1 MSQNNNN
8 DNKNDNFFNKTPLIT
23 FAIFSVVVILIFK
36 SLIGESGSS
45 LGQQFGG
52 QNSAIKHKEVSYS
65 ELKELIKSKSV
76 TKVDIGQ
83 SYIRA
88 KGDGTMYTTRLVAND
103 TTLVP
108 LLDKEG
114 IDYSGF
120 SESNWFTEMFGWL
133 FPFLIIIAIWMFFA
147 GRMQKG
153 MGGGVLGMG
162 SSKKLVNS
170 EKPTTKFDDVAG
182 VQEAKEEVQE
192 IVDFLKYPARY
203 VELGAKIPK
212 GVMLVGSPGTGKTL
226 LAKAVAGEADVPFF
240 SVSGSSFIEMFV
252 GVGAARVRDLFEQA
266 KKDAP
271 SIIFIDEIDAIG
283 KSRAAGGM
291 MGGNDEREQTLNQ
304 LLAEMD
310 GFGTDTP
317 IIILAATNR
326 PEVLDPALMRPGRFD
341 RQVLVDKPDYEGR
354 IQILKV
360 HMQGVKMDEDVKL
373 EELARLTAGLAG
385 ADLANIINEAALLA
399 GRKSQKTV
407 KQEDLQESVERA
419 IAGLSKKNRRINKEE
434 QRIVAYHECG
444 HALLAETTKGAKKVS
459 KVSIVPR
466 GLAALGYTLNTPEE
480 NKYLAQKHE
489 LLAEVDVLLGGRAAE
504 QVFIGEI
511 STGASNDLERATDII
526 KSMVQVYGMSD
537 IAGLMVLEKQRSSF
551 LGGGMGG
558 QAREYS
564 EKMAEDMDQHIKAT
578 LAEHYE
584 QVVARLEEYRG
595 AIENMVTEL
604 YKTENIDGSVVRKV
618 ITDFEAENGI
628 ESKVEEPTSPED
640 EREISEDMSQD
651 QKNIDDSD
659 EKES

>member
-1 MSQNNNN
+1 MSQNNNNNN
-8 DNKNDNFFNKTPLIT
+8 DNKNNNFFNNNPLIT

-36 SLIGESGSS
+36 ALIGENGGAI
-45 LGQQFGG
+45 GQQFGG
-52 QNSAIKHKEVSYS
+52 QNSAVKHKEVSYS

-76 TKVDIGQ
+76 NKVDIGQ

-88 KGDGTMYTTRLVAND
+88 KGDGMVYTTRLVAND
-103 TTLVP
+103 PSLVQ
-108 LLDKEG
+108 LLDKNN

-162 SSKKLVNS
+162 SSKKLINS

-354 IQILKV
+354 IEILKV
-360 HMQGVKMDEDVKL
+360 HVQGVKMDSSVKL

-407 KQEDLQESVERA
+407 KQEDLLEAVERA

-444 HALLAETTKGAKKVS
+444 HALMAETTKGAKKVS

-537 IAGLMVLEKQRSSF
+537 IAGLMVLEKQRQSY
-551 LGGGMGG
+551 LGAGMGG

-578 LAEHYE
+578 LETHYTA
-584 QVVARLEEYRG
+584 VVARLEEYRG

-618 ITDFEAENGI
+618 ITDFEKENGI
-628 ESKVEEPTSPED
+628 ESRVEEPDSSED
-640 EREISEDMSQD
+640 EREIAEDMSQD
-651 QKNIDDSD
+651 TKNID
-659 EKES
+659 ETKED

>member
-1 MSQNNNN
+1 MSQNSNKEP
-8 DNKNDNFFNKTPLIT
+8 KNDNFFNKNPLIT
-23 FAIFSVVVILIFK
+23 FAIFSIVVILIFK
-36 SLIGESGSS
+36 SLIGENGGSI
-45 LGQQFGG
+45 GQQFGG
-52 QNSAIKHKEVSYS
+52 QGSVQHKEVSYS
-65 ELKELIKSKSV
+65 ELKELIKNKSV
-76 TKVDIGQ
+76 SKVDIGQ

-88 KGDGTMYTTRLVAND
+88 KGEGTVYTTRLVEND

-108 LLDKEG
+108 LLDQEG

-182 VQEAKEEVQE
+182 AEEAKEEVQE
-192 IVDFLKYPARY
+192 IVDFLKYPGRY

-212 GVMLVGSPGTGKTL
+212 GVLLVGSPGTGKTL
-226 LAKAVAGEADVPFF
+226 LAKAVAGEASVPFF

-326 PEVLDPALMRPGRFD
+326 PEVLDPALLRPGRFD

-354 IQILKV
+354 IAILKV
-360 HMQGVKMDEDVKL
+360 HVRGVKMDPDVQI

-407 KQEDLQESVERA
+407 RQTDLLEAVERA
-419 IAGLSKKNRRINKEE
+419 IAGLSKKNRRINKKE

-537 IAGLMVLEKQRSSF
+537 IAGLMVLEKQRQSF
-551 LGGGMGG
+551 LGGGMG

-564 EKMAEDMDQHIKAT
+564 EKMAEDMDQHIKET
-578 LAEHYE
+578 LNERYDA
-584 QVVARLEEYRG
+584 VVARLEEYRG
-595 AIENMVTEL
+595 AIEKMVEEL
-604 YKTENIDGSVVRKV
+604 YKTENITGDVVREV
-618 ITDFEAENGI
+618 ITTFEKENGM
-628 ESKVEEPTSPED
+628 ESKVEQPDSPEE
-640 EREISEDMSQD
+640 EREIAEDMSQD
-651 QKNIDDSD
+651 TKYIDESD